1 MSQNWIRAHDSL
13 VQEFT
18 TWATNDAKKDFIL
31 KHGLHD
37 GLVLEMF
44 LAIYDLELFILNV
57 LLRNIQNKMRLSGWG
72 AWN

>member
-18 TWATNDAKKDFIL
+18 TWATNDATKDFIL

-57 LLRNIQNKMRLSGWG
+57 LLRNIQNKMRLSG
-72 AWN
+72 

>member
-18 TWATNDAKKDFIL
+18 TWATNDATKDFIL

-44 LAIYDLELFILNV
+44 LAIYDLEPLILNG
-57 LLRNIQNKMRLSGWG
+57 LLRNTRNKMWLSGWG

>member
-18 TWATNDAKKDFIL
+18 TWATNAKKDFIL
-31 KHGLHD
+31 KPGLHD

-44 LAIYDLELFILNV
+44 LAIYDLKLLILNV
-57 LLRNIQNKMRLSGWG
+57 LLRNTQNKMRLSG
-72 AWN
+72 